1 MKDPWKF
8 LPVGANLAVPP
19 LEAPARPTYKAYGS
33 ACEWRNDLEISFMT
47 TGASSLSSPS
57 TLVGLIWPSRNDAR
71 FAALRAIALMAIGT
85 ALLTLSAKVQVPLP
99 YVPMTLQTLVV
110 LIIGASYGWR
120 LGGATVAL
128 YLAQGAMGMPVF
140 AGPVA
145 GIGYFMGPTG
155 GFLFGFLAAAIVMGF
170 MAERGW
176 DRSLARVIVMM
187 IIGHAVIFAFGLAQL
202 SLVMPFAKAWTVGAA
217 PFIAATLVKTAL
229 AVALMQAAWSVTR
242 RNSDAR

>member
-1 MKDPWKF
+1 M
-8 LPVGANLAVPP
+8 
-19 LEAPARPTYKAYGS
+19 S
-33 ACEWRNDLEISFMT
+33 

-57 TLVGLIWPSRNDAR
+57 TLVGLLWPSRDDVR
-71 FAALRAIALMAIGT
+71 FSALRAIVLMAVGT

-140 AGPVA
+140 ANTPPMPA
-145 GIGYFMGPTG
+145 GIGYLMGPTG
-155 GFLFGFLAAAIVMGF
+155 GFLFGFFVAAVVMGY

-176 DRSLARVIVMM
+176 DRSLLRVIVMM
-187 IIGHAVIFAFGLAQL
+187 SIGHALIFAAGVAQL
-202 SLVMPFAKAWTVGAA
+202 SLVMPFAKAWTVGVM
-217 PFIAATLVKTAL
+217 PFVAATVVKTAL

-242 RNSDAR
+242 RGENAR

>member
-1 MKDPWKF
+1 MGKS
-8 LPVGANLAVPP
+8 LPGRIFAVRL
-19 LEAPARPTYKAYGS
+19 LEAPAGHSYKAS
-33 ACEWRNDLEISFMT
+33 DAACEWRNVLEINFMS

-57 TLVGLIWPSRNDAR
+57 TLVGLLWPSKADAR
-71 FAALRAIALMAIGT
+71 FAALRAVVLMAVGT

-120 LGGATVAL
+120 LGGATVGL
-128 YLAQGAMGMPVF
+128 YLLQGAMGAPVF

-145 GIGYFMGPTG
+145 GPAYLMGPTG
-155 GFLFGFLAAAIVMGF
+155 GFLFGFLAAAIVMGV

-176 DRSLARVIVMM
+176 DRSLARVVIMM
-187 IIGHAVIFAFGLAQL
+187 SIGHAVIFAFGLAQL
-202 SLVMPFAKAWTVGAA
+202 SLVMPFAQAWTVGAA
-217 PFIAATLVKTAL
+217 PFVAATLVKTAL

-242 RNSDAR
+242 RG